1 MDRDRLSRELRT
13 LHDGEARIA
22 RWAGYGEVL
31 IAGALF
37 AAVLYFLIRLSA

>member
-13 LHDGEARIA
+13 VQNGEARLA

-31 IAGALF
+31 IAGTLF
-37 AAVLYFLIRLSA
+37 AAVIYFLIRLSA

>member
-1 MDRDRLSRELRT
+1 MDRNRLSRELRAVR
-13 LHDGEARIA
+13 DGEARIA

-37 AAVLYFLIRLSA
+37 AAVIYFLIRLSA